1 MTTKQTKQNEYG
13 LTPDGLLDRLIDG
26 KIVDTGEIFDRLVLS
41 RQVSLVLPLPA
52 KQSPKRV
59 R

>member
-1 MTTKQTKQNEYG
+1 MTTKQKRTEYQY
-13 LTPDGLLDRLIDG
+13 TTDSLLDRLIDG

-41 RQVSLVLPLPA
+41 QQVSLVLPLPA